1 MIIIESFHSIS
12 FTVSDI
18 ERSIAF
24 YRDVFGFDI
33 TERHSG
39 SNEAMMQVG
48 DIVLRL
54 IEDTSAAD
62 LLRDEDYIAFSI
74 DDDDFDEALDQIDEY
89 GIKVISGPDS
99 LRSGRKIVVT
109 DPDKNKI
116 ALISSVN

>member
-33 TERHSG
+33 IERHSG

-54 IEDTSAAD
+54 IEDSSAAD

-89 GIKVISGPDS
+89 GIKVVSGPDS
-99 LRSGRKIVVT
+99 LRSGRKIVIT

-116 ALISSVN
+116 ALVSSVN

>member
-24 YRDVFGFDI
+24 YRDIFGFDI
-33 TERHSG
+33 IERHSG
-39 SNEAMMQVG
+39 SNEALMQVG

-54 IEDTSAAD
+54 IEESSSSEP
-62 LLRDEDYIAFSI
+62 LRDEDYIAFSI

-89 GIKVISGPDS
+89 GIHVVSGPDS
-99 LRSGRKIVVT
+99 LRSGRKIIIT